1 MAQNTLFFYYRITSK
16 NNTKFRT
23 VMSKLKSEI
32 QHLCLCNNL
41 LIVDVQLCIT
51 NVANPQLSQT
61 INLMLKSHHFFCSEF
76 IFNITVSVNINIYFR
91 NQKRVLEEKLR
102 ALEAEH
108 AASKHLADSR
118 PAPTVIHGQPP
129 PQRTG

>member
-1 MAQNTLFFYYRITSK
+1 MYIY
-16 NNTKFRT
+16 
-23 VMSKLKSEI
+23 
-32 QHLCLCNNL
+32 
-41 LIVDVQLCIT
+41 VQLCIT

-108 AASKHLADSR
+108 AASKRGCINGPLWWNVDFLPLR
-118 PAPTVIHGQPP
+118 
-129 PQRTG
+129 QRNILFR